1 MSVDLGKPSFS
12 DHAARMER
20 VLQESACTCQTTPGQ
35 THADCA
41 REARETVAFEQLEY
55 AMAGVRLLSRAIREA
70 TERGDA
76 RAIRGLSNLR
86 DELSADVDR
95 LLRMTAIEAVR
106 HG

>member
-20 VLQESACTCQTTPGQ
+20 VLQESACTCQTTPGR

-55 AMAGVRLLSRAIREA
+55 ALAGVRLLSHAIANAAVVGDTRAIV
-70 TERGDA
+70 
-76 RAIRGLSNLR
+76 GLSALR
-86 DELSADVDR
+86 DDLGRDVDR
-95 LLRMTAIEAVR
+95 LLRLTSEMLR
-106 HG
+106 RG